1 MPALSIPS
9 VAHYVPAK
17 PTNFDRKTICYRLL
31 VPHYY
36 LVDYADLAI
45 IDLGK
50 ATTLEGRHELA
61 VQVREAMST
70 VGFFYIV
77 NHGLTRAQVSI
88 ISG

>member
-1 MPALSIPS
+1 MFQQNQPTLIVTYSLLDFLPS
-9 VAHYVPAK
+9 HC
-17 PTNFDRKTICYRLL
+17 I
-31 VPHYY
+31 Y

-50 ATTLEGRHELA
+50 ASTLEGRRELA

-88 ISG
+88 VFC